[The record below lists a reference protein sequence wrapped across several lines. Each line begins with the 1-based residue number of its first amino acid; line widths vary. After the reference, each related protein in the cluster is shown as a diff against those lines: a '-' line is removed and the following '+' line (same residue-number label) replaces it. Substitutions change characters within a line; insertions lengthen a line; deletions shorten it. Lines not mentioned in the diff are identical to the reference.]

1 MYAVIINVD
10 NLLELGVVK
19 QKSVIRP
26 IATANETLLEV
37 LDVESPNSGG
47 TFIDS
52 TMEDDSGFFLC
63 REQCVDLLVQ
73 TYGQLAQCKDGLHLS
88 M

>member
-1 MYAVIINVD
+1 MNPVIINVD
-10 NLLELGVVK
+10 NLLELRVVK
-19 QKSVIRP
+19 QKSVIGP
-26 IATANETLLEV
+26 IAAANEPLLEA
-37 LDVESPNSGG
+37 LDVESLDSCCA
-47 TFIDS
+47 FIDS

-63 REQCVDLLVQ
+63 REQLVDLLVQ

>member
-1 MYAVIINVD
+1 MNAVIINVD

-19 QKSVIRP
+19 QKSVIGP
-26 IATANETLLEV
+26 IATANETLLEA
-37 LDVESPNSGG
+37 LDVESLDSCCA
-47 TFIDS
+47 FIDS

-63 REQCVDLLVQ
+63 REQLMDLLVQ
-73 TYGQLAQCKDGLHLS
+73 TYGQFAQFKNGLHLS

>member
-19 QKSVIRP
+19 QKSVIGP
-26 IATANETLLEV
+26 IATANEPLLEA
-37 LDVESPNSGG
+37 LDVESFDSCCA
-47 TFIDS
+47 FIDS

-63 REQCVDLLVQ
+63 REQLVDLLVQ
-73 TYGQLAQCKDGLHLS
+73 TYVQLAQRKDGLHLS